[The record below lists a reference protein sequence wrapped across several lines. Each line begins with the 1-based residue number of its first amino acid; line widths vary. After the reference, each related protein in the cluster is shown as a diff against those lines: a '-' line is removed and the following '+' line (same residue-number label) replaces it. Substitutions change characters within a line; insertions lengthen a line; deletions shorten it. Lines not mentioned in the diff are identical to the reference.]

1 MANNSLE
8 QLLAA
13 VDELQTG
20 RQMQAALEQM
30 AELKRRVKALEVTLF
45 VAKCE
50 TDTLKKVRNT
60 PPPGTDLADLEES
73 DQPD

>member
-20 RQMQAALEQM
+20 RRMQAALEQM

-45 VAKCE
+45 VAKCQ
-50 TDTLKKVRNT
+50 TDALKKIRST
-60 PPPGTDLADLEES
+60 PLTGTDSANSDES
-73 DQPD
+73 M